1 MIRDLNSIEV
11 EVVNKITGTVGQK
24 TSSKEME
31 ELWVKLN
38 QMMKQS
44 KKE

>member
-1 MIRDLNSIEV
+1 MIRDINSIEV
-11 EVVNKITGTVGQK
+11 EVVNKITGIVGQK

-38 QMMKQS
+38 QMMK
-44 KKE
+44 

>member
-44 KKE
+44 EKE